1 MPELIDVFPCPV
13 GIFQERVPT
22 ADELNFIKS
31 LDQGPNL
38 ANRRSLNTQV
48 LDAEE
53 LTDLRS
59 IIQDRVDM
67 YFDTV
72 YNTRAS
78 HLRLTQS
85 WCNYSDAGEGH
96 HQHSH
101 PNSAISGVYY
111 PQAEAIDRLTMH
123 TPLRPHQH
131 MQVTPEVYNKYNS
144 QELDIEVKSG
154 TLVLFYSYLEH
165 SVGIVDDRKD
175 TRISLSFNTFW
186 VGNLGNKQELT
197 GLTL

>member
-1 MPELIDVFPCPV
+1 MPELLDVFPCPV

-22 ADELNFIKS
+22 TNELDFIKS
-31 LDQGPNL
+31 LEQGPNL

-48 LDAEE
+48 LDADE
-53 LTDLRS
+53 LFELSS
-59 IIQDRVDM
+59 IIQDRVNM

-72 YNTRAS
+72 YNTRAA

-85 WCNYSDAGEGH
+85 WCNYSEAGEGH

-101 PNSAISGVYY
+101 PNSSISGVYY
-111 PQAEAIDRLTMH
+111 PQAEAIDRLTFH

-131 MQVTPEVYNKYNS
+131 LQVTPEKYNKYNS
-144 QELDIEVKSG
+144 QVVDVEVKSG
-154 TLVLFYSYLEH
+154 TLVLFPSYLEH
-165 SVGIVDDRKD
+165 SVDIVDDRKD

-186 VGNLGNKQELT
+186 VGSLGINEELT
-197 GLTL
+197 GLEL